1 MSTQA
6 HPSVAK
12 ARLIEFQN
20 VPSEM
25 LGSRNGT
32 ESLRIDTPY
41 SLIIPSSSWPALENS
56 AQRLY
61 PTGGLAP
68 MEVFVRRVIAS
79 MNVPGQR
86 RYFGT
91 VPLLRQIV
99 LGTLLFSL
107 QRSMDEFT
115 QSSLVSAT
123 STAKSRGSP
132 AGMRIAV
139 GRDKI
144 FVDATHR

>member
-1 MSTQA
+1 MF
-6 HPSVAK
+6 
-12 ARLIEFQN
+12 RLK
-20 VPSEM
+20 M
-25 LGSRNGT
+25 LRSRNGP

-61 PTGGLAP
+61 PAGGLAP
-68 MEVFVRRVIAS
+68 IEVFVRRVIAS

-91 VPLLRQIV
+91 VPSLRQIV

-107 QRSMDEFT
+107 QRSMSEFT
-115 QSSLVSAT
+115 QSSQVSAT
-123 STAKSRGSP
+123 STAKSRGSS
-132 AGMRIAV
+132 AGMRIAFGQNHELTV
-139 GRDKI
+139 ASVDQIGRGY
-144 FVDATHR
+144 R